1 MNNTEITAQSI
12 ADEIDEQVLQSILA
26 QNAADEEGL
35 KEIIEN
41 SNDSEDIMAALK
53 LALELLKEFDR
64 LTQER
69 IATLKAQQIVKQTET
84 QLNVNETVKP
94 TLTPCVLSSKNVI

>member
-41 SNDSEDIMAALK
+41 NNSEDIMAALK
-53 LALELLKEFDR
+53 VALELLKKFDR

-69 IATLKAQQIVKQTET
+69 IATLKAQQIVKQAETE
-84 QLNVNETVKP
+84 LNVNETVKP
-94 TLTPCVLSSKNVI
+94 TLTPCVLSGKNVI